1 MAYKKH
7 KQGFFKTPNPLTYRG
22 APQRSTHA
30 QAHVCREQ
38 QSKHGN
44 YSLFRLKMTR
54 LWTSTGPITFNIIVD

>member
-1 MAYKKH
+1 MKKH

-38 QSKHGN
+38 Q
-44 YSLFRLKMTR
+44 
-54 LWTSTGPITFNIIVD
+54 